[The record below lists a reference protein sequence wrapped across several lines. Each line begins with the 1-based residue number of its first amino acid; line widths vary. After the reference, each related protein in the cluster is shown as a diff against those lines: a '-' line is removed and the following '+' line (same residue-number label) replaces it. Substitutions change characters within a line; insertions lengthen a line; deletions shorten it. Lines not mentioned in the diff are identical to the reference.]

1 MQDQSSRSQSKSPSR
16 RRPARAAS
24 SVRAPGAPV
33 WLAGETEKEAEDME
47 VVREAVQE
55 PETLVGQDIEHESES
70 VGRQEMEQETE
81 QEMAPE
87 VEQEELIQE
96 VGDSISV
103 KEVRF
108 KESIQEVDYSGVESD
123 NTESEDQFK
132 DSEFGFESGDD
143 SDMGPLGSDT
153 EAFSDTEGE
162 TDDSQENV
170 DGEVSDDDG
179 ESCEDWSPEP
189 VDLAQLVKDR
199 QAKLLVRNN
208 INCGRRGKLY
218 AECCSQK
225 GKNNKVERML
235 LDNTDHGLNLAFAK
249 RVLRDE
255 NDRQAR
261 EEEVKCEIVGSRL
274 VAALSLIK
282 NSKLSRDQYLGIKY
296 WLEARAQQG
305 EDNISLPSW
314 ERIRE
319 EQGKAVP
326 KGWPAEGEAVA
337 GEAKI
342 GLQALIDHTVTR

>member
-1 MQDQSSRSQSKSPSR
+1 
-16 RRPARAAS
+16 
-24 SVRAPGAPV
+24 
-33 WLAGETEKEAEDME
+33 ME

-55 PETLVGQDIEHESES
+55 PETLVGQEIEQESES
-70 VGRQEMEQETE
+70 VGRQEIEQEVE

-96 VGDSISV
+96 VGDSIPV

-108 KESIQEVDYSGVESD
+108 NESIQDVDYSGAESD
-123 NTESEDQFK
+123 NADSDDQ
-132 DSEFGFESGDD
+132 FGFESGDD
-143 SDMGPLGSDT
+143 SDMGPVGSDN

-162 TDDSQENV
+162 RDDG
-170 DGEVSDDDG
+170 GEESDD

-189 VDLAQLVKDR
+189 VDLAQLVKDK
-199 QAKLLVRNN
+199 QAKLVVGNN
-208 INCGRRGKLY
+208 IHCGRRGKLY

-249 RVLRDE
+249 RVLKDE

-274 VAALSLIK
+274 IAALSLIK

-305 EDNISLPSW
+305 EDNVSLPSW